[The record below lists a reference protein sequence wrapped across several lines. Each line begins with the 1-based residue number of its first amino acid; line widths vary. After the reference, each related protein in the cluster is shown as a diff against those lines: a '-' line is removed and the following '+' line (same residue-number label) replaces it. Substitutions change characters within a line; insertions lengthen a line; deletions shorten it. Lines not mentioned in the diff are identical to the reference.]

1 MTKYNK
7 YVIIVLRKGKKQLD
21 PNEREDKTM
30 NKKYLVVTYTYDRYG
45 NIGDEWIALATDD
58 RQEAIARA
66 FYEEDTCYDRRY
78 FVELREVEE
87 IVDTDEDGET
97 VNYNY
102 STIDYHMEWE
112 KTKLLVRSKLFNMKA
127 VCEVAG
133 VSYGSWRQF
142 KNGNQGL
149 SNKVYEAIVRVM
161 NNA

>member
-1 MTKYNK
+1 MA
-7 YVIIVLRKGKKQLD
+7 
-21 PNEREDKTM
+21 

-45 NIGDEWIALATDD
+45 NISDEWIELATDD

-66 FYEEDTCYDRRY
+66 FYEEDTCEDRRY

-87 IVDTDEDGET
+87 IVDVDEDGEM

-102 STIDYHMEWE
+102 SVIDYHMEFE
-112 KTKLLVRSKLFNMKA
+112 KTKLLVRSKLFNMRA
-127 VCEVAG
+127 VCEAAG

-149 SNKVYEAIVRVM
+149 NNRAYEKLKKVMDQA
-161 NNA
+161 